1 MANLIVK
8 RANDLRDGEFDFI
21 APELIIAEIGNAA
34 WKKRSRN
41 EIDVVSAIFVVR
53 HAPLVFASLVSTIDL
68 AESAMRLSATLLHPI
83 YDCFYLVLAEREGA
97 PIVSADAR
105 LADRQCRCTAT
116 RSSKTRPNDCT
127 RKL

>member
-1 MANLIVK
+1 LANLIVK
-8 RANDLRDGEFDFI
+8 RANDQRDGEFDFI

-53 HAPLVFASLVSTIDL
+53 HAPLVFASLVSIIDL
-68 AESAMRLSATLLHPI
+68 AEDAMRLSATLLHPI

-105 LADRQCRCTAT
+105 LHAAAKRVPTIA
-116 RSSKTRPNDCT
+116 T